1 MYGRFSMLWNY
12 RDQEEDKAYTITM
25 RRIILFISLL
35 LSTFILKAQE
45 EQEKEDDVKSK
56 YSMFSEKSGMLLK
69 HEYYDLGK
77 VGGLTLEA
85 IVSTDVNDDTKVAA
99 VRFKNSYYI
108 SMNAGSIY
116 YISALDS
123 EELDSC
129 IDALGFMIA
138 MSESKVPDIYTEYR
152 YISVEGIKISLFTN
166 NGSWNASV
174 QTKKYTDKSWI
185 KIPANKLREII
196 DKLNR
201 AKSIIEESVS
211 EQVQNIETTE

>member
-1 MYGRFSMLWNY
+1 
-12 RDQEEDKAYTITM
+12 M
-25 RRIILFISLL
+25 RRILIFISLL
-35 LSTFILKAQE
+35 LSTCILKAQE

-77 VGGLTLEA
+77 VGGLTLET
-85 IVSTDVNDDTKVAA
+85 IVSTDINNDTKAAA

-108 SMNAGSIY
+108 SMNARSIY

-129 IDALGFMIA
+129 IDALGFMVA
-138 MSESKVPDIYTEYR
+138 MSESKVPEVYTEYR
-152 YISVEGIKISLFTN
+152 YISIEGIKISLFTN

-174 QTKKYTDKSWI
+174 QTQKYTDKSWM
-185 KIPANKLREII
+185 KIPMNKLKEII

-201 AKSIIEESVS
+201 AKSIIEESLSTQENEIHNAEVS
-211 EQVQNIETTE
+211 TL